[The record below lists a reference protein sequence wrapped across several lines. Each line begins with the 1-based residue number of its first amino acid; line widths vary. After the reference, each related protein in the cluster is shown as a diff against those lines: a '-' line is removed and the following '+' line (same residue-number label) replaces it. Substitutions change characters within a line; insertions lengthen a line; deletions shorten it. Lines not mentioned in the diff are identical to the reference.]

1 MAVDDS
7 HIDQEQGFLSHLVE
21 LRDRLLKAIL
31 AVGVLFLALF
41 AFSNDIYNWL
51 AKPLLKYLPDGQMIA
66 IDVAA
71 PFFIPFKL
79 TLMLCVFLAIPWIL
93 YQAWAF
99 VAPGLYTHEKRLVF
113 PMMVSSTLLF
123 YLGVAFAY
131 FVVFPLVFGFF
142 VGVAPEGVEVNT
154 DIGRYLDFVI
164 TLFFAFGIAFEVPVA
179 TVLVV
184 AVGLTTPEQLGKIR
198 PYVFVAAFVI
208 GMFLTPPDIISQT
221 LLAVPMWLLYEVG
234 IVFSRGYKKRIAEAG
249 EARDRRLDEEAGV
262 ATKAGGAGG
271 GTAAGAGPGGS
282 ASAAG
287 ADGSTTPAGGNAGGK
302 GALGEALSKVAGGYR
317 NSLTDSE
324 ADPDDD
330 EIGRGP

>member
-1 MAVDDS
+1 MAPADDS
-7 HIDQEQGFLSHLVE
+7 HVHEEQGFLSHLVE

-31 AVGVLFLALF
+31 AVGVLFLCLF

-51 AKPLLKYLPDGQMIA
+51 AAPLLKYLPDGQMIA

-99 VAPGLYTHEKRLVF
+99 VAPGLYTHEKKLVF

-131 FVVFPLVFGFF
+131 FVVFPIVFGFF

-184 AVGLTTPEQLGKIR
+184 AVGITTPEQLRKIR
-198 PYVFVAAFVI
+198 PYVVVAAFVV

-221 LLAVPMWLLYEVG
+221 LLALPMWLLYEIG
-234 IVFSRGYKKRIAEAG
+234 IVFSSIYRRRIVEAG
-249 EARDRRLDEEAGV
+249 EARDRRLDGADD
-262 ATKAGGAGG
+262 AHPAPDAGGE
-271 GTAAGAGPGGS
+271 TRVDDPAAGDPVPATPRPAPSVDHPEEQGP
-282 ASAAG
+282 
-287 ADGSTTPAGGNAGGK
+287 
-302 GALGEALSKVAGGYR
+302 
-317 NSLTDSE
+317 
-324 ADPDDD
+324 
-330 EIGRGP
+330 

>member
-1 MAVDDS
+1 MAINS
-7 HIDQEQGFLSHLVE
+7 IDPDAHVHEEQGFLSHLVE

-31 AVGVLFLALF
+31 AVGVLFLCLF

-51 AKPLLKYLPDGQMIA
+51 AQPLLKYLPDGQMIA

-93 YQAWAF
+93 YQVWAF
-99 VAPGLYTHEKRLVF
+99 VAPGLYTHEKKLVF

-131 FVVFPLVFGFF
+131 FVVFPIVFGFF

-184 AVGLTTPEQLGKIR
+184 AVGITTPEQLRQIR
-198 PYVFVAAFVI
+198 PYVIVAAFVV
-208 GMFLTPPDIISQT
+208 GMFLTPPDVISQT
-221 LLAVPMWLLYEVG
+221 LLALPMWLLYEVG
-234 IVFSRGYKKRIAEAG
+234 IVASTFYKRRIADAG
-249 EARDRRLDEEAGV
+249 AARDRRLDGEADEPVDAHEGETRFDEP
-262 ATKAGGAGG
+262 A
-271 GTAAGAGPGGS
+271 
-282 ASAAG
+282 
-287 ADGSTTPAGGNAGGK
+287 ADGPSTPAAN
-302 GALGEALSKVAGGYR
+302 R
-317 NSLTDSE
+317 
-324 ADPDDD
+324 PD
-330 EIGRGP
+330 EPGR